1 MQFSTNCDEAIRL
14 EIRSAPSLAGQY
26 RKARLIIND
35 RQYALDQWSIDHE
48 KSLLEIQK
56 FKIFAEI
63 KRAAGSPVGEIEA
76 RQIELDIRKIEL
88 SLAQSARLIEDAER
102 EKAAAIRE
110 MIAINQQAGVDFEQL
125 PIEEYQAQMGSD
137 LHDRKLRNIMASI
150 YAVQSGIPPA
160 VFMDLMELPPES
172 LARYTSN
179 INRLSEI
186 NPLLGAID
194 AAALVGDDNGDR

>member
-56 FKIFAEI
+56 LELFAQI
-63 KRAAGSPVGEIEA
+63 KRNAGSPVGEIEA
-76 RQIELDIRKIEL
+76 QQIELDIRKIRL
-88 SLAQSARLIEDAER
+88 SLAQSAQLIEDTER

-110 MIAINQQAGVDFEQL
+110 MIAINQQAGCDFDKL
-125 PIEEYQAQMGSD
+125 PIEEYQSQMSGD
-137 LHDRKLRNIMASI
+137 LHDRKLRNIIASI
-150 YAVQSGIPPA
+150 YSAQVGIPPT
-160 VFMDLMELPPES
+160 VFLELMELPPES
-172 LARYTSN
+172 LARYTDN
-179 INRLSEI
+179 INRLSAI

-194 AAALVGDDNGDR
+194 AAALVGEDNGDR

>member
-14 EIRSAPSLAGQY
+14 EIRSAPTLAGQY

-56 FKIFAEI
+56 LEIFAEL
-63 KRAAGSPVGEIEA
+63 KRSAGSPVGEIEA
-76 RQIELDIRKIEL
+76 KQLELDIRKIKL
-88 SLAQSARLIEDAER
+88 SLAQSALLIEDSER
-102 EKAAAIRE
+102 EKAAAIQE
-110 MIAINQQAGVDFEQL
+110 MIAINQQAGVDFDQL

-150 YAVQSGIPPA
+150 YAVQSGIPPT
-160 VFMDLMELPPES
+160 VFMELMELPPES

-194 AAALVGDDNGDR
+194 AAALVGDENGDR